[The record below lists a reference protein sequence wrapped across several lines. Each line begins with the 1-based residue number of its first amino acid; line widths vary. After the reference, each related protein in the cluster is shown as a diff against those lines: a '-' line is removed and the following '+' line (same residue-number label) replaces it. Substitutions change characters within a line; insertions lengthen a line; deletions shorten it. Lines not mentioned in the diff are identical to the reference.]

1 MKTPQRSVTETILHQ
16 IDTGDLNPGDLIDE
30 DALIETL
37 DISRTPLREAL
48 IKLEAHGLIQR
59 QPRKGAYVF
68 RPTIEE
74 FLGILEIHAGLEGQA
89 AGWAARRLSVEN
101 GQALEASVEESVTH
115 SAAKGDADPNGYY
128 QLNLTFHA
136 TVVEAAGNP
145 FLTDLVKSNAR
156 KLMAY
161 YRARYQYKG
170 TIATSAAEHAH
181 IAQLILDRQSAE
193 AEAAMQTHVNFGQ
206 VTAMD
211 LLTALAE

>member
-1 MKTPQRSVTETILHQ
+1 MNNPQKSVTETILHQ
-16 IDTGDLNPGDLIDE
+16 IDTGALNPGDLIDE

-37 DISRTPLREAL
+37 GISRTPLREAL

-74 FLGILEIHAGLEGQA
+74 FLGILEVHAGLEGQA
-89 AGWAARRLSVEN
+89 AGLAARRLSAASGN
-101 GQALEASVEESVTH
+101 AIEAAVAACKAH
-115 SAAKGDADPNGYY
+115 SDAKADGDPNGYY

-136 TVVEAAGNP
+136 AIVDAAGNP

-170 TIATSAAEHAH
+170 TIATSAQEHAN

-193 AEAAMQTHVNFGQ
+193 AEAAMQTHVQFGH

-211 LLTALAE
+211 LLTALS